1 MRAKMTRLTDS
12 CATRFMERN
21 SQSMI
26 RRLQIISLML
36 IWASTMIAQA
46 NAPAIIGPLLNQHI
60 QRGELVADQLRHFM
74 LARVP
79 PLVLPSSTK
88 DADIQAAALRARVLS
103 VYYHGW
109 PEEWVKSPPKFEA
122 VGVSRGHGYT
132 ITKLRYEIV
141 PSFYSAGLLYR
152 PEHVSGKIPAI
163 LNLVGHGYG
172 GKAVEHDQKRCIN
185 QARQGI
191 IALSLDWFGYGEL
204 ASPGNSHDFLGLLDL
219 AGYEG
224 AGLFYLEMRRG
235 LDYLYQDGDVD
246 RSRIGVT
253 GVSTGGLRTLLLS
266 SLDTRV
272 GPALPVAGFSS
283 LTTTIEHPEY
293 PADDA
298 EQYASDLRLDFAE
311 LLAAR
316 APRPTQLIYNAMDDC
331 CFRAD
336 IVKQGVYSDIKPFFA
351 LYGKPDNL
359 LWHLNLDPGLH
370 NYEIDNREVAYR
382 FFDSAFHLDVN
393 TKELPETD
401 TDVKGYED
409 LVVGLPK
416 DNLTILSLA
425 QSVSRNIH
433 HQVPAQHD
441 AAWTE
446 SQRSHLA
453 EVIRYQPVTVMHAW
467 PVVDSTHDKGVEAQT
482 YRFEFSNA
490 LTATGVLF
498 RLSEVPE
505 PTPTTV
511 LISDAGMAS
520 MRDEV
525 GNDIDRGQRVLVLD
539 PLFFGD
545 NVPLDSP
552 NQDPT
557 GAPGY
562 SQILNSLGERPLG
575 LEAAQVTAIIH
586 WLSKDLDHGSP
597 TPVKGSAISIDTTR
611 PVSMITTGPRS
622 QTLGLVAVAL
632 HPELFS
638 ALEARKSIPSLHY
651 AFDHPLTYQDAPE
664 LMCLDLY
671 RDFDFNILAM
681 VAEPVPIDLS
691 AAAHQRI
698 FW

>member
-1 MRAKMTRLTDS
+1 
-12 CATRFMERN
+12 
-21 SQSMI
+21 MI
-26 RRLQIISLML
+26 RRLQIIFFLLSG
-36 IWASTMIAQA
+36 ASTMFAQA
-46 NAPAIIGPLLNQHI
+46 NVSAIIGTLLKQHI
-60 QRGELVADQLRHFM
+60 QSGELVADQLRHFM
-74 LARVP
+74 LARVS
-79 PLVLPSSTK
+79 PLVLPSSSK
-88 DADIQAAALRARVLS
+88 DADVQAAALRTRVLS

-109 PEEWVKSPPKFEA
+109 PEEWVKSAPKFEA
-122 VGVSRGHGYT
+122 VGITRGRGYT

-141 PSFYSAGLLYR
+141 PGFYSAGLLYR

-204 ASPGNSHDFLGLLDL
+204 AFSGNSHDFLGLLDL

-224 AGLFYLEMRRG
+224 PGLFYLEMRRG
-235 LDYLYQDGDVD
+235 LDYLYEDDDVD

-336 IVKQGVYSDIKPFFA
+336 IVKQGVYSDIQPFFA
-351 LYGKPDNL
+351 LYGQPDNL

-370 NYEIDNREVAYR
+370 NYEIDNREVSYE
-382 FFDSAFHLDVN
+382 FFVSAFHMNVS

-401 TDVKGYED
+401 TDVKSYED

-433 HQVPAQHD
+433 HEVPAHHD
-441 AAWTE
+441 ASWAR

-453 EVIRYQPVTVMHAW
+453 EVTRYHPVTVTHAW
-467 PVVDSTHDKGVEAQT
+467 PVVDSTHNKGVEAQT
-482 YRFEFSNA
+482 YRFEFSNG

-498 RLSEVPE
+498 RLSGVPE

-511 LISDAGMAS
+511 LIGDAGMAS

-539 PLFFGD
+539 PLFFGE
-545 NVPLDSP
+545 NIPLDAP

-575 LEAAQVTAIIH
+575 LEAAQVTAVVL
-586 WLSKDLDHGSP
+586 WLSKNLDHGSA
-597 TPVKGSAISIDTTR
+597 TPIKAAPASLTTMQ
-611 PVSMITTGPRS
+611 PVRLIATGPRS
-622 QTLGLVAVAL
+622 QTVGLVAAAL
-632 HPELFS
+632 QPELFS
-638 ALEARKSIPSLHY
+638 GFEARKSIPSLQY
-651 AFDHPLTYQDAPE
+651 VFDHPLTYQDAPE

-671 RDFDFNILAM
+671 RDFDFNILAA
-681 VAEPVPIDLS
+681 VAAPVPVNLS
-691 AAAHQRI
+691 AIAPQRI